1 MSGMGHGILLPVF
14 PPASGDVAFT
24 LPHLGFG
31 QRGYDRNGPS
41 HDVRRQTGIE
51 LGHAVFRRY
60 RTRSG
65 GRGKLVPTF
74 HSTGES
80 SASSSGS
87 TRRRR
92 NLRPRSS
99 TTNTH
104 IRIVLHRRL
113 PAVSGEGVG

>member
-1 MSGMGHGILLPVF
+1 VSGMGHGILLSVF

-65 GRGKLVPTF
+65 SRGKLLPAA
-74 HSTGES
+74 HNAGES
-80 SASSSGS
+80 GAPSSGS
-87 TRRRR
+87 TGRRRH
-92 NLRPRSS
+92 LRPRSS

-104 IRIVLHRRL
+104 IRIVLHRRF